1 MLNANYMKIK
11 LLAAAILFTLIGCE
25 KKADSTQDLA
35 TPSIAGTWKLVSGKI
50 ITKGD
55 TLVTFPVKNQEMIK
69 IFNDNTFAFFKH
81 DTNKAKG
88 DSAVFDAGGGSYTL
102 RGEDYA
108 EHLEFCNYRGWEN
121 RDFNFKLRMRNDSLV
136 QTGIEKIDSLNINQ
150 QIVEVYVR
158 RK

>member
-1 MLNANYMKIK
+1 MILSVIHYYVPLLFILHLEYMKIK
-11 LLAAAILFTLIGCE
+11 LLAAAFICTLLGCD
-25 KKADSTQDLA
+25 K
-35 TPSIAGTWKLVSGKI
+35 V

-55 TLVTFPVKNQEMIK
+55 TAVTFPIRNQEMIK
-69 IFNDNTFAFFKH
+69 IFNDHSFAFFKH

-121 RDFNFKLRMRNDSLV
+121 RDFNFKLRMRNDSLI

-150 QIVEVYVR
+150 EIVEIYI
-158 RK
+158 RKN

>member
-1 MLNANYMKIK
+1 MKIK
-11 LLAAAILFTLIGCE
+11 LLVAAILFTLIGCD
-25 KKADSTQDLA
+25 KKADSTEEVA
-35 TPSIAGTWKLVSGKI
+35 TPSIVGTWKLVSGKI

-55 TLVTFPVKNQEMIK
+55 TLVTFPVRNQEMIK

-81 DTNKAKG
+81 DTNRAKG
-88 DSAVFDAGGGSYTL
+88 DSAVFDAGSGSYTWK
-102 RGEDYA
+102 GEDYT

-121 RDFNFKLRMRNDSLV
+121 RDFKFRLRMRNDSLI

-150 QIVEVYVR
+150 EIVEVYVR

>member
-1 MLNANYMKIK
+1 MKIK
-11 LLAAAILFTLIGCE
+11 LLAAAILFTLIGCD
-25 KKADSTQDLA
+25 KKADSAQDLA

-102 RGEDYA
+102 RGEDYT

-150 QIVEVYVR
+150 EIVEVYVR